1 MRSYR
6 QPLAA
11 IAIFC
16 CLFAA
21 CGSDKPAASGSAAA
35 ASTTAASSAAAT
47 GASTAATT
55 PAATGGTAAASA
67 GTGAPVGNGTQD
79 CAALKTTL
87 AGLTANW
94 QVVVGTL
101 PHAPTSDWAAVP
113 LGNIKEFGNQ
123 LEAATAALGKNSQ
136 AAGALSYMSGAND
149 IVVRGLGGDSSAQAD
164 LATYL
169 GPDAQVSINKQIP
182 IALAFQNAG
191 CS

>member
-11 IAIFC
+11 VAIFC

-21 CGSDKPAASGSAAA
+21 CGDDKPAASGSAAV
-35 ASTTAASSAAAT
+35 ASTTAASSAATT
-47 GASTAATT
+47 GASTGATT
-55 PAATGGTAAASA
+55 PAATGGTA

-79 CAALKTTL
+79 CTALKTTL
-87 AGLTANW
+87 AGLTTNW
-94 QVVVGTL
+94 QVIVGTL
-101 PHAPTSDWAAVP
+101 PHAPTSDWSAVP

-136 AAGALSYMSGAND
+136 AAGALSYMSAAND